1 MVLVETR
8 SAWIDD
14 NGYAQP
20 GKLSPNQARE
30 IAAGNVLLGKTQRGA
45 DQNIGI
51 PWRSLLNQPLRHRTW
66 SQIRTCEGDEVP
78 AFAEALQHV
87 LLLFFWVAQIVEAD
101 NCAFVEIDTCVGG
114 RKLHRTDAGMDL
126 NFKAREGTD
135 QPLEAGRASSLRVRF
150 ASRTAA
156 RVACT

>member
-30 IAAGNVLLGKTQRGA
+30 IAAGNVLLGESQRGA
-45 DQNIGI
+45 GQDIGI
-51 PWRSLLNQPLRHRTW
+51 PWRSLLNQPLRHRTR
-66 SQIRTCEGDEVP
+66 SQIRACEGNEVT

-87 LLLFFWVAQIVEAD
+87 LLLCLWSAQIVEA
-101 NCAFVEIDTCVGG
+101 AE
-114 RKLHRTDAGMDL
+114 
-126 NFKAREGTD
+126 
-135 QPLEAGRASSLRVRF
+135 RALI
-150 ASRTAA
+150 
-156 RVACT
+156 